1 MKDTIKLLWTIYR
14 KKRALAE
21 INIAIDDVKL
31 NIVEALLMLE
41 EYHQFRAGILN
52 SHLRRAFTRRC
63 TIQQIKVD
71 ELQSAFSELSVA
83 RMCLE
88 IQISEM
94 INALH
99 LLRRI
104 HNL

>member
-21 INIAIDDVKL
+21 INIAINDVKL
-31 NIVEALLMLE
+31 DLVEALLTLE
-41 EYHQFRAGILN
+41 EYHQLRAGILN
-52 SHLRRAFTRRC
+52 HRLRRAFTGRC
-63 TIQQIKVD
+63 ASQQIKTD
-71 ELQSAFSELSVA
+71 ELQNTFSELSVA

-94 INALH
+94 TNTLR
-99 LLRRI
+99 LRRI